1 MITYK
6 FEQMKTVT
14 QIKDDL
20 AKEQGYPSYQEY
32 IKEINGNFY
41 CAERLEKFYDEVI
54 RRTVMESLKNASEN
68 AKLTIT
74 EFSKRKDGSI
84 GWNEVTLKD
93 NLYIINDGCNIVAD
107 KQSILNESN
116 IPSF

>member
-1 MITYK
+1 
-6 FEQMKTVT
+6 MKTVV
-14 QIKDDL
+14 QKIKSHLEWCFKQEDPLYHVSALLTALDQNVVEKGESYL
-20 AKEQGYPSYQEY
+20 DQEKQQMIDFAKE
-32 IKEINGNFY
+32 
-41 CAERLEKFYDEVI
+41 A
-54 RRTVMESLKNASEN
+54 LKNASEN

-84 GWNEVTLKD
+84 GWDDVTLKD

-116 IPSF
+116 IPNI